1 MTKKLKGYMTSLEV
15 NGSRFPHRIQNILIR
30 EYCNRLNRTYLFSL
44 TEVSVAGAHL
54 VLKDLLSMS
63 DQYDGVVFFSIYTLP
78 KAPDLRREV
87 YQLLHLGK
95 EIHFCMEQ
103 LTVLKKED
111 IPAIENI
118 LAVRESLNQVPFGGR
133 YAYEKI
139 RKSEFIDFLEIK
151 PDTY

>member
-1 MTKKLKGYMTSLEV
+1 MTSLEV

-30 EYCNRLNRTYLFSL
+30 EYCNRLNHTYLFSL

-54 VLKDLLSMS
+54 VLKDLLSLS
-63 DQYDGVVFFSIYTLP
+63 DHYDGVVFFSLYTLP
-78 KAPDLRREV
+78 NAPELRQEV
-87 YQLLHLGK
+87 YRLIHLGK

-103 LTVLKKED
+103 LQVLKIED

-118 LAVRESLNQVPFGGR
+118 LAVRNSLNKVPFGGR
-133 YAYEKI
+133 YAYDRIKH
-139 RKSEFIDFLEIK
+139 SEFIDFLEIK